1 MYVVVVFVLALLSPL
16 PFASPFVLLSDH
28 IVQDATFQSSIQHI
42 FFGTPPFE
50 ITSNLTIS
58 PFGIIQ
64 NGTNGFDSIKMCKHI
79 QNRQFHICWMVDITY
94 VKPSSYY
101 YSICNFSYGKHA
113 VNCTI

>member
-64 NGTNGFDSIKMCKHI
+64 NGGVRMKICCTARLESSICACKHMI
-79 QNRQFHICWMVDITY
+79 
-94 VKPSSYY
+94 KE
-101 YSICNFSYGKHA
+101 
-113 VNCTI
+113 